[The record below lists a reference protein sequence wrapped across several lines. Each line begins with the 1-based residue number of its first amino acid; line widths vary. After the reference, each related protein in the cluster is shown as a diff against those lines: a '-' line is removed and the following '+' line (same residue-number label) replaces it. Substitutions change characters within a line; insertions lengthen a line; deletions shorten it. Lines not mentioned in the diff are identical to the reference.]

1 MHSAF
6 DPSSPQ
12 ARAVAHLW
20 WWMFGVGGAVW
31 IAVTVAMLLAVRAR
45 HGRRGSD
52 DLLHVS
58 PETHSGMERAVTSAT
73 FITILILV
81 GFLVYDFAVGR
92 ALAQHP
98 QTALTIELAG
108 HQWWWEAQY
117 VDPDPSKR
125 VVTANEIHVPVGEPV
140 Q

>member
-20 WWMFGVGGAVW
+20 WWMLGVGGAVW
-31 IAVTVAMLLAVRAR
+31 IAVVVAMFVAVRAK
-45 HGRRGSD
+45 HGTRGSD

-58 PETHSGMERAVTSAT
+58 QETHRGMARVVIGAVFVTVL
-73 FITILILV
+73 ILI
-81 GFLVYDFAVGR
+81 GFLAFDFSVGR

-98 QTALTIELAG
+98 RQALT
-108 HQWWWEAQY
+108 
-117 VDPDPSKR
+117 
-125 VVTANEIHVPVGEPV
+125 
-140 Q
+140 